1 MAAARRI
8 ARGAPCR
15 RGQRGET
22 LLESLI
28 AVTILTL
35 VAIAAYAGLRTAMTV
50 SVQHKESAV
59 AETLLRT
66 AAERLQDPTSPYVP
80 RAGCPGAGAY
90 ADLPTEAG
98 YGPIDVEVRFWT
110 PPADVAVPSLHTQ
123 FAAVGTCPANDPGL
137 QALALRV
144 TTPSGRTEHL
154 EIVKRA
160 S

>member
-1 MAAARRI
+1 MAAEPRSAT
-8 ARGAPCR
+8 AALGR

-22 LLESLI
+22 LIESLI

-35 VAIAAYAGLRTAMTV
+35 VAIASYAGLRTAMTV
-50 SVQHKESAV
+50 SVQHKEAAV

-66 AAERLQDPTSPYVP
+66 AAERIQDPTSPYVP

-90 ADLPTEAG
+90 AGLPTRPG

-110 PPADVAVPSLHTQ
+110 PPADVAVPSLRTQ
-123 FAAVGTCPANDPGL
+123 FAAIGTCPAVDPGL
-137 QALALRV
+137 QEIDLRV